1 MTYKVTDI
9 NGITGAQVVRDMT
22 DAELEQQELDI
33 AAAKTQ
39 AKVAADKAKAKA
51 ALLEKLGISADE
63 AALLL
68 G

>member
-1 MTYKVTDI
+1 MAYKIQID
-9 NGITGAQVVRDMT
+9 NVVRDATT
-22 DAELEQQELDI
+22 DETTALNAIQAE
-33 AAAKTQ
+33 AKAE
-39 AKVAADKAKAKA
+39 AKAKADKAKAKA